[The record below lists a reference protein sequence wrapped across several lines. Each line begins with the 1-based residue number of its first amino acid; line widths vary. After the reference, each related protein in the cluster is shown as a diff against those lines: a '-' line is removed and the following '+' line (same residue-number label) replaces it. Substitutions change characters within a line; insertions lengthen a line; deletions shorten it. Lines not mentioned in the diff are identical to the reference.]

1 MGCHNRPYEGSNTL
15 VLPAR
20 HNDPVGCLHDQV
32 CLTRSMDEKL
42 NQAMFEIRHL
52 CEQERETKR
61 KIEDLEFL
69 HDCQDGQISV
79 LQNKNMDLEEELKVC
94 NGLIEDLEECLG
106 LGDDVIDDD
115 DDDDD
120 DVDDDDDAGNDDDA
134 DEDDVDVEGDATT
147 DGDDE
152 NPEMLIP

>member
-1 MGCHNRPYEGSNTL
+1 

-42 NQAMFEIRHL
+42 DQAMFEIRHL

-79 LQNKNMDLEEELKVC
+79 LQNKNMDLEEELKVR
-94 NGLIEDLEECLG
+94 NGLIEDLAECLG

-115 DDDDD
+115 DDDD
-120 DVDDDDDAGNDDDA
+120 VDDDDDTGNDD
-134 DEDDVDVEGDATT
+134 EEEEEDVDVEGDSTT

>member
-1 MGCHNRPYEGSNTL
+1 
-15 VLPAR
+15 
-20 HNDPVGCLHDQV
+20 
-32 CLTRSMDEKL
+32 
-42 NQAMFEIRHL
+42 MFEIRHL

>member
-1 MGCHNRPYEGSNTL
+1 MGCHNRPYEGLNTL

-32 CLTRSMDEKL
+32 CLTHSMDEKL
-42 NQAMFEIRHL
+42 DQAMFEIRHL

-79 LQNKNMDLEEELKVC
+79 LQNKNMDLEEELKVRT
-94 NGLIEDLEECLG
+94 GLIEDLVECLG
-106 LGDDVIDDD
+106 LGDDVI
-115 DDDDD
+115 DD
-120 DVDDDDDAGNDDDA
+120 DVDDDDDAGNDDEEE
-134 DEDDVDVEGDATT
+134 EDDVDVEGDSTT